1 MFEVNHPATTL
12 LFILIPL
19 AVTFV
24 GQRVFLHLI
33 NPDADLYILGHNV
46 HHLFVGAA
54 MVIPA
59 AFILAF
65 QPDTAPL
72 RLVALAAL
80 GSGSSMVLDELIYL
94 IATDGTNA
102 SYLKPISLWSAIIM
116 QGLAAGLLL
125 LLYALS

>member
-1 MFEVNHPATTL
+1 MFDVNHPATTL

-24 GQRVFLHLI
+24 GQRLFLHLI
-33 NPDADLYILGHNV
+33 NADADLYILGHNV

-54 MVIPA
+54 MAIPA

-65 QPDTAPL
+65 QPETALL
-72 RLVALAAL
+72 RLGALAAL

-125 LLYALS
+125 LIYALS